1 MYEVEASRVN
11 DSTQRGEAKHLAALV
26 NQLFETH
33 RHPSGREYQ
42 LSEVAA
48 ATDGALTTS
57 WLSLVRKGAITRPG
71 ADKIQRLADFFGVEA
86 AYFTGRQPQS
96 RGVADTA
103 QDAELRRV
111 MSQPLVREMA
121 LRAGALDEEDQQRLF
136 DLVNQAL
143 ALGARARIAREQQA
157 HNMPARGLGREDH
170 TEDEA

>member
-1 MYEVEASRVN
+1 MEASRVN
-11 DSTQRGEAKHLAALV
+11 DSTQRSEAKRLAALV

-33 RHPSGREYQ
+33 RHPSGREYK

-48 ATDGALTTS
+48 ATDDELTTS
-57 WLSLVRKGAITRPG
+57 WLSLLRKGAIARPG

-86 AYFTGRQPQS
+86 SYFTGRQPQP
-96 RGVADTA
+96 RDDTQ

-143 ALGARARIAREQQA
+143 ALGARTRMAREQQA
-157 HNMPARGLGREDH
+157 QNMPERGIDEQSEDQ
-170 TEDEA
+170 